1 MIIIYLE
8 TNSIMAIAKGR
19 NKELE
24 DFIYHPPDNIKFMI
38 PSICLMESLIA
49 IEREEKRTQSFTQ
62 NAKIEINEAQRSKEI
77 TNAQFFANYLKLSL
91 IDYEEMS
98 SNFEIRLLNLLEYFN
113 NYSELI
119 EPSFEMLKNTLNNP
133 LFNRKKERRDN
144 FILQVILNHAENN
157 LAITK
162 VFFSENSKEFGNT
175 NLQST
180 FASLGIN
187 YFSNISS
194 LKDWLKE

>member
-1 MIIIYLE
+1 
-8 TNSIMAIAKGR
+8 
-19 NKELE
+19 
-24 DFIYHPPDNIKFMI
+24 
-38 PSICLMESLIA
+38 
-49 IEREEKRTQSFTQ
+49 
-62 NAKIEINEAQRSKEI
+62 
-77 TNAQFFANYLKLSL
+77 
-91 IDYEEMS
+91 
-98 SNFEIRLLNLLEYFN
+98 
-113 NYSELI
+113 
-119 EPSFEMLKNTLNNP
+119 